1 MTQES
6 TSLEFR
12 LKNIEKTNYFI
23 KKIDQ
28 NELISNKNKKV
39 STTLNYIEHFL
50 TLVFL
55 QLLDV
60 FPFLLL
66 LL

>member
-6 TSLEFR
+6 KSLEFR

-23 KKIDQ
+23 KKID
-28 NELISNKNKKV
+28 NEQLMSNKNKKA